1 MGQVILTSQPPKPP
15 LADLAF
21 YIDYKK
27 GQGSPSR
34 VFAAM
39 NNFIVACEAIDREL
53 LSCVDSHI
61 ETVMLLEDIEAASL
75 KVWLRNLLNATDDQA
90 LKDLDWKPLVG
101 KYLVE
106 AKYVILRY
114 IDQPD
119 KPSGVGSLRND
130 IQKLAQE
137 TDVRHLPSYE
147 PVSPSALID
156 TIENFQK
163 VKDDLGDGDI
173 ASVITDEDRHDM
185 NLTIRWD
192 IESIRQLS
200 VRETSITTSHKIIVV
215 KKPDYLGES
224 QWDFRHGTTSM
235 SARIED
241 NKWLGEF
248 QTRQTDVKPGD
259 ALRCRVRIEISYG
272 FDNEVVAEKYFIE
285 EVNEVIPN
293 VYYVQESLGV

>member
-15 LADLAF
+15 LADFAF

-34 VFAAM
+34 VFSAM

-53 LSCVDSHI
+53 VSCVDSRI

-90 LKDLDWKPLVG
+90 LKDLDWKPQVG
-101 KYLVE
+101 KYLVK

-114 IDQPD
+114 MDQPD
-119 KPSGVGSLRND
+119 QPSGVGSLRND

-147 PVSPSALID
+147 PANSSALID

-173 ASVITDEDRHDM
+173 ASVITEDDRHDM

-200 VRETSITTSHKIIVV
+200 VMETSITTSRKNH
-215 KKPDYLGES
+215 
-224 QWDFRHGTTSM
+224 
-235 SARIED
+235 
-241 NKWLGEF
+241 
-248 QTRQTDVKPGD
+248 
-259 ALRCRVRIEISYG
+259 CC
-272 FDNEVVAEKYFIE
+272 E
-285 EVNEVIPN
+285 ET
-293 VYYVQESLGV
+293 